1 MIQNNAEILK
11 TNSHEGMDMEEI
23 HQEVT
28 EMKDEL
34 VTGASQAEEELRSVE
49 LELMEAQAAHER
61 KEEAERK
68 GKEVKEKM
76 QEMTG

>member
-11 TNSHEGMDMEEI
+11 TNSHEGMDITQI

-28 EMKDEL
+28 EMKSEE
-34 VTGASQAEEELRSVE
+34 VTEATRDEEELRSIE
-49 LELMEAQAAHER
+49 LELIEAQAAHER

-68 GKEVKEKM
+68 GKEAKEKM